1 MKNRNEN
8 GNKKLSFADVVLS
21 FDDQRHLVQTTMSW
35 DTRHCEESM
44 PEYGAFLYQIREAG
58 KESANCVDLTC
69 KTTDILCNTLFVT
82 LFIGVSLALPVAMVS
97 IGVKYLEDCPKEP
110 RIPVYLLVG
119 GCFGVIKLLS
129 SLWRNIQT
137 RRYHDVIFDDPDA
150 DGAFNSSTYRTM
162 DTLLFL
168 FLFGWQ
174 IAGTFW
180 TFNIWTPHFEQLLYE
195 PSNWCDKTVYMFT
208 VYQLFTCYVVIA
220 AFVLVL
226 GTILFLQ
233 KCCCS

>member
-1 MKNRNEN
+1 
-8 GNKKLSFADVVLS
+8 
-21 FDDQRHLVQTTMSW
+21 
-35 DTRHCEESM
+35 
-44 PEYGAFLYQIREAG
+44 
-58 KESANCVDLTC
+58 
-69 KTTDILCNTLFVT
+69 
-82 LFIGVSLALPVAMVS
+82 
-97 IGVKYLEDCPKEP
+97 
-110 RIPVYLLVG
+110 
-119 GCFGVIKLLS
+119 
-129 SLWRNIQT
+129 
-137 RRYHDVIFDDPDA
+137 
-150 DGAFNSSTYRTM
+150 M